1 MKRFFQIT
9 LIIVFSVFFEVSSFA
24 SNSCDSTITLLFV
37 GDVMGHGSQI
47 RCATQTNG
55 TYSYSRTLHE
65 MEEIF
70 SLADFTIA
78 NLEVPLAGEPYA
90 GYPSF
95 SSPDELAIDL
105 KAAGVDAIVTT
116 NNHAMDKGVAGLI
129 RTTKTL
135 KSLGIPYSGTQA
147 SEAEREQNTPII
159 LEHNGIRIGLLSYTS
174 SINGKPKISK
184 YLVNM
189 ADTVQIRAD
198 YNKALQK
205 GVDEIVVFMH
215 WGEEYERT
223 ENIYQQQLATW
234 MHQLGIRIVVGS
246 HPHVIQPMY
255 FTADTDSTYGQ
266 VTIYSLGN
274 FVSNQRWRYSDGG
287 MLAIIKIDKKKGKTR
302 IANAGC
308 FPIWVDAPITNSVK
322 DFRIFPVYKAEA
334 LAYKFRDGNHD
345 FDVFAKDTRE
355 MLDNKCKGFAEIRY
369 DVFLRQWQLPWQCIY
384 QRIKPISVEKFWNGS
399 AEPTTLP
406 SKIGQ

>member
-1 MKRFFQIT
+1 MEDI
-9 LIIVFSVFFEVSSFA
+9 FA
-24 SNSCDSTITLLFV
+24 
-37 GDVMGHGSQI
+37 
-47 RCATQTNG
+47 
-55 TYSYSRTLHE
+55 
-65 MEEIF
+65 
-70 SLADFTIA
+70 LADFTIA

-105 KAAGVDAIVTT
+105 KAAGIDVIVTV
-116 NNHAMDKGVAGLI
+116 NNHSMDKGVAGLI
-129 RTTKTL
+129 RTTKAL
-135 KSLGIPYSGTQA
+135 KRLNIPYSGTQA

-159 LEHNGIRIGLLSYTS
+159 MEHNGIRIGLLSYTS
-174 SINGKPKISK
+174 TMNGKPKIAK
-184 YLVNM
+184 YLANM
-189 ADTVQIRAD
+189 ADTAQIRAD
-198 YNKALQK
+198 YNRAIQK
-205 GVDEIVVFMH
+205 GVDEIVAFMH

-223 ENIYQQQLATW
+223 ENLYQQQLATW
-234 MHQLGIRIVVGS
+234 MHKLGIRIVVGS

-287 MLAIIKIDKKKGKTR
+287 MLAIIKIDKKQGKTK

-345 FDVFAKDTRE
+345 FEVFAEDTR
-355 MLDNKCKGFAEIRY
+355 NIINHKSKGFAEIRY
-369 DVFLRQWQLPWQCIY
+369 DVFLKQWQLPWLNLY
-384 QRIKPISVEKFWNGS
+384 QPIKPIPVSSFIHKTD
-399 AEPTTLP
+399 APLP
-406 SKIGQ
+406 LL